1 MCTIFTMDYS
11 NMYLFNFKTNTNNSR
26 MRKFDSFGIW
36 LRFLT
41 VGSGWFKVKRSEN
54 AKVGVKSPTDLGVDS
69 HNTCGEN
76 NTQKLMENGVIL
88 PQLCLFLPLLKIFCL

>member
-1 MCTIFTMDYS
+1 VLNPI
-11 NMYLFNFKTNTNNSR
+11 
-26 MRKFDSFGIW
+26 GI
-36 LRFLT
+36 
-41 VGSGWFKVKRSEN
+41 GWFKVKRSEN

-88 PQLCLFLPLLKIFCL
+88 PQLCLFLPLEDFPLVTRFFGRFGLCVTSG